1 MGVYEEK
8 CLSRKSFGSILI
20 VLLILP
26 YIQLPSLAQ
35 DDTSTNIPPVLT
47 AAKLTGTLPQIDGN
61 LDEDTWKHAPIATG
75 FVQLLPEE
83 GKPATERS
91 EVRVLYGND
100 ALYVGFRAYDT
111 DSSAIEGQL
120 TRRDRESFSD
130 WVHVAIDSYNDK
142 RTAFQFGVNPRGVKQ
157 DTYRYDDTRRD
168 PDWDAVWDVATTVDP
183 HGWTAEFRIPYTQ
196 LRFPHAEEMIWGIQF
211 TRDIARKKELVYWA
225 PLSSQESGTVSKYG
239 TLRGLKGIKS
249 QWRLEVAPYSL
260 GRLQRAIGDPD
271 DPFFKENDPFA
282 TLGMDLKHGLTGNFT
297 LDVTMNPDFG
307 QVEAD
312 PARVNLT
319 DFEAF
324 FPERRPFF
332 VEGSNIFRLNIG
344 DRDELFHSRR
354 IGRAPRRR
362 LNPRDGYFEG
372 PDVTT
377 IQIAEKLSG
386 KTESGWTVGL
396 LHASTA
402 RETADIV
409 THKGDALDK
418 IVEPATQYSLARLQ
432 KDFRDGNSAI
442 GAIATGVFRPSDQ
455 AEVLNAHTSAITGG
469 FDFRHRFWNDNFRFS
484 GYALAS
490 HVTGSE
496 DAIAQT
502 QRAPGRY
509 MHRPDA
515 DHLTFDPTRTSLSG
529 LSASANFSKISGS
542 FWRYYAGFRTRTP
555 EFETNDIGFMS
566 RADFLVS
573 WAGIGYDHSL
583 PTQHLRQWEMRWHN
597 WRWQT
602 YGGESN
608 SFGSR
613 LSVNIEFLNY
623 WLVSAST
630 SYILGSL
637 STSMLRGGPAFQT
650 ENSINGM
657 LDVTSDSRKKVLLE
671 LKADTRFQPESKSW
685 SFNVLPTLR
694 WRPAS
699 RVQASIGTSYS
710 SSESDRQWVTRI
722 PKDIDHY
729 VFSRIARQTVG
740 LIGRFDFAFTPNLSL
755 QLYAQP
761 FVSSGD
767 YSGFKQ
773 VADPKGER
781 YADRFTPLKTEIAN
795 FGYEVD
801 VNSDGTPEL
810 IRNPDFNFKQFRSNV
825 VLRWEYRL
833 GSTLFVVWSQGRQHI
848 DPMGEFN
855 LGSDIGT
862 LFDTPAEN
870 VFMIKLNYWLNPH
883 EALQK

>member
-1 MGVYEEK
+1 MD
-8 CLSRKSFGSILI
+8 RKHSPRKPPKFIGIL
-20 VLLILP
+20 LLILFC
-26 YIQLPSLAQ
+26 IQPASIAQ
-35 DDTSTNIPPVLT
+35 DDTPTNLPPMLT
-47 AAKLTGTLPQIDGN
+47 AAKLTGTPPQIDGK
-61 LDEDTWKHAPIATG
+61 LDEDTWKYAPIATG
-75 FVQLLPEE
+75 FVQLLPDE

-91 EVRVLYGND
+91 EVRVLYGDD

-111 DSSAIEGQL
+111 DSRAIEGQL

-157 DTYRYDDTRRD
+157 DVYRFDDTKQD
-168 PDWDAVWDVATTVDP
+168 PDWDAVWDVATTVDQR
-183 HGWTAEFRIPYTQ
+183 GWAAEFRIPYTQ
-196 LRFPHAEEMIWGIQF
+196 LRFPHAQEMVWGIQF

-239 TLRGLKGIKS
+239 TLRGLKGIEP

-282 TLGMDLKHGLTGNFT
+282 TLGMDLKYGLTGNFT
-297 LDVTMNPDFG
+297 LDITMNPDFG

-319 DFEAF
+319 EFETF

-344 DRDELFHSRR
+344 DNDELFHSRR

-362 LNPRDGYFEG
+362 LDSRSGYFDA

-377 IQIAEKLSG
+377 IQVAEKLSG

-402 RETADIV
+402 REAADII
-409 THKGDALDK
+409 TSKGDALDE

-442 GAIATGVFRPSDQ
+442 GTIATGVFRPGDQ
-455 AEVLNAHTSAITGG
+455 AEMLNAHTSAFTGG
-469 FDFRHRFWNDNFRFS
+469 FDFRHRFWSDNFRFS

-490 HVTGSE
+490 HVAGSE
-496 DAIAQT
+496 NAIALT

-509 MHRPDA
+509 MHRSDA

-529 LSASANFSKISGS
+529 LSASASFSKIGGS

-555 EFETNDIGFMS
+555 GFETNDIGFMS

-583 PTQHLRQWEMRWHN
+583 PTQYLRQWDIRWHN

-602 YGGESN
+602 YGGEPN

-613 LSVNIEFLNY
+613 LSVNVEFLNY

-630 SYILGSL
+630 SYILGAL
-637 STSMLRGGPAFQT
+637 SVSMLRGGPAFQT
-650 ENSINGM
+650 EDSIGGT
-657 LDVTSDSRKKVLLE
+657 LGITSDNRKNVLLE
-671 LKADTRFQPESKSW
+671 FKFNTRFQPESDSW
-685 SFNVLPTLR
+685 SFNASPTLR
-694 WRPAS
+694 WRPAN

-710 SSESDRQWVTRI
+710 SSESDKQWVTRI
-722 PKDIDHY
+722 HKSIDHY
-729 VFSRIARQTVG
+729 IFSRIARQTVG
-740 LIGRFDFAFTPNLSL
+740 LTGRFDFAFTPNLSL

-761 FVSSGD
+761 FVSSGH

-781 YADRFTPLKTEIAN
+781 YADRFTPLKTEIASV
-795 FGYEVD
+795 GYAAD
-801 VNSDGTPEL
+801 IDGDGTPEF
-810 IRNPDFNFKQFRSNV
+810 IRNLDFNFKQFRSNV

-848 DPMGEFN
+848 DPVGQFN

-862 LFDTPAEN
+862 LFDAPAEN

-883 EALQK
+883 ELLRK

>member
-1 MGVYEEK
+1 MG
-8 CLSRKSFGSILI
+8 
-20 VLLILP
+20 
-26 YIQLPSLAQ
+26 
-35 DDTSTNIPPVLT
+35 
-47 AAKLTGTLPQIDGN
+47 
-61 LDEDTWKHAPIATG
+61 
-75 FVQLLPEE
+75 
-83 GKPATERS
+83 
-91 EVRVLYGND
+91 
-100 ALYVGFRAYDT
+100 
-111 DSSAIEGQL
+111 
-120 TRRDRESFSD
+120 
-130 WVHVAIDSYNDK
+130 
-142 RTAFQFGVNPRGVKQ
+142 
-157 DTYRYDDTRRD
+157 
-168 PDWDAVWDVATTVDP
+168 
-183 HGWTAEFRIPYTQ
+183 
-196 LRFPHAEEMIWGIQF
+196 GI
-211 TRDIARKKELVYWA
+211 
-225 PLSSQESGTVSKYG
+225 
-239 TLRGLKGIKS
+239 
-249 QWRLEVAPYSL
+249 
-260 GRLQRAIGDPD
+260 
-271 DPFFKENDPFA
+271 
-282 TLGMDLKHGLTGNFT
+282 T

-319 DFEAF
+319 DFETF

-362 LNPRDGYFEG
+362 LDPRDGYFDA
-372 PDVTT
+372 PKVTT

-409 THKGDALDK
+409 TRKGDALDK
-418 IVEPATQYSLARLQ
+418 VVEPATQYSLARLQ

-455 AEVLNAHTSAITGG
+455 AEALNAHTNAITGG

-490 HVTGSE
+490 HVAGSE

-555 EFETNDIGFMS
+555 GFETNDIGFMS

-623 WLVSAST
+623 WLV
-630 SYILGSL
+630 
-637 STSMLRGGPAFQT
+637 
-650 ENSINGM
+650 
-657 LDVTSDSRKKVLLE
+657 
-671 LKADTRFQPESKSW
+671 
-685 SFNVLPTLR
+685 
-694 WRPAS
+694 
-699 RVQASIGTSYS
+699 
-710 SSESDRQWVTRI
+710 
-722 PKDIDHY
+722 
-729 VFSRIARQTVG
+729 
-740 LIGRFDFAFTPNLSL
+740 
-755 QLYAQP
+755 
-761 FVSSGD
+761 
-767 YSGFKQ
+767 
-773 VADPKGER
+773 
-781 YADRFTPLKTEIAN
+781 ADRFTPLKTEIVD
-795 FGYEVD
+795 FGYEADVD
-801 VNSDGTPEL
+801 GDGTPEL

-833 GSTLFVVWSQGRQHI
+833 GSTLFVVWSQERQHI

-883 EALQK
+883 EVLEK